1 MSEVS
6 AFAKEHKWTFI
17 MTAIVPAL
25 LSIMLWVVIGYEFG
39 ASNLIHVQ
47 P

>member
-1 MSEVS
+1 MTAENTHEKS
-6 AFAKEHKWTFI
+6 HKWLFI

-25 LSIMLWVVIGYEFG
+25 LSIMLWVIIGYEFG
-39 ASNLIHVQ
+39 ATNLIHVK